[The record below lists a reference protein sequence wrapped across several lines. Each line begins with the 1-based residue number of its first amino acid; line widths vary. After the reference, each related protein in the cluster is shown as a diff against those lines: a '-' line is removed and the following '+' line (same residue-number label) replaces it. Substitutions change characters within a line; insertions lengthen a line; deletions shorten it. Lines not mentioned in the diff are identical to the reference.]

1 MKTRWRTLFEVA
13 PKFGREFSRLLVSN
27 VSQHWG
33 LALFSLVAAFG
44 IWMLV
49 EDEQNPRTQ
58 AVVPLETNQ
67 AVPVV
72 PLNVPDDAI
81 VRDQPTVRVRVEARK
96 ADIEG
101 LRESDFRA
109 TIDLRGVTPGEAVSR
124 PVRVESRRGGVR
136 VLSVQP
142 SQVDITLVGATTKEV
157 PVQVRIVGE
166 FPSGFRLKDGVEPS
180 AEPSIVRLRG
190 PADLVE
196 SVRIAEVE
204 VNVAGLRD
212 GVATVEGD
220 LVARTIGGN
229 RIEVTITPARARATL
244 RIEQTFSQ
252 RTLALSAAVTGS
264 PAPGY
269 RITNISIDP
278 PGVVV
283 AGPKSLVDFLQSLA
297 IEKVDVTGAKTD
309 VTQTKQIDR
318 PPNVTIDRQTVVV
331 RIEVRA
337 IECSTTQPVSPCT
350 SVTYVVGPTFTDFP
364 PGMTV
369 EGGSQVVV
377 RVFGSLP
384 QIQQL
389 KAADIRATVSL
400 TGAILGM
407 STLNAVVTILPSGPP
422 GLRAEA
428 DAVTIRIVP
437 LVFP

>member
-1 MKTRWRTLFEVA
+1 M
-13 PKFGREFSRLLVSN
+13 LL
-27 VSQHWG
+27 
-33 LALFSLVAAFG
+33 SLVAAFG

-49 EDEQNPRTQ
+49 EDQENPRTQ

-67 AVPVV
+67 AIPVT

-81 VRDQPTVRVRVEARK
+81 LRDQPTVRVRVEARN

-101 LRESDFRA
+101 LREGDFRA

-142 SQVDITLVGATTKEV
+142 SQVDITLVRAATREV
-157 PVQVRIVGE
+157 PVQVRLNGE
-166 FPSGFRLKDGVEPS
+166 FPSGYRLKEGVEPS
-180 AEPSIVRLRG
+180 AEPSIVKLRG
-190 PADLVE
+190 PADLID
-196 SVRIAEVE
+196 SVE
-204 VNVAGLRD
+204 VATLEVSVAGLRD
-212 GVATVEGD
+212 GVVSVESD
-220 LVARTIGGN
+220 LVARTSGGN
-229 RIEVTITPARARATL
+229 RVEVAITPERSRATL

-252 RTLALSAAVTGS
+252 RALALSASVTGS

-278 PGVVV
+278 PSAIV

-297 IEKVDVTGAKTD
+297 IEKVDVNGAKTD

-331 RIEVRA
+331 RVEVRA
-337 IECSTTQPVSPCT
+337 IECSTAQPASPCI
-350 SVTYVVGPTFTDFP
+350 SVSYVVGPVFTDFP
-364 PGMTV
+364 AGMTV
-369 EGGSQVVV
+369 EGASQVVV
-377 RVFGSLP
+377 RVFGPLP

-400 TGAILGM
+400 TGVTVGT
-407 STLNAVVTILPSGPP
+407 STLNPVVTILPSGPP

-428 DAVTIRIVP
+428 DALPVKIVP